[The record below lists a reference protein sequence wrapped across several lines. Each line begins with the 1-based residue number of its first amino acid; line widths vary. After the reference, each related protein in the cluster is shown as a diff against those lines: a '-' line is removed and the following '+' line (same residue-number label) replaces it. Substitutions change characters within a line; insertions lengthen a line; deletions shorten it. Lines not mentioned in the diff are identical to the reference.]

1 MFYEVEN
8 NIIASY
14 LSCWTLV
21 KKIKKASLLLIPS
34 KVYTNMKKKIEW
46 ALVFALI
53 VSGIGFVCL
62 YAAIAIWLGAEVHI

>member
-1 MFYEVEN
+1 LDIGKKSRKLRFYV
-8 NIIASY
+8 
-14 LSCWTLV
+14 
-21 KKIKKASLLLIPS
+21 PS

-62 YAAIAIWLGAEVHI
+62 YASIAIWLGAEVHI